1 MATGGERPTTPR
13 RQLGEAL
20 LLGGIGAL
28 IVTPLVYRIR
38 ATGSDVHLA
47 RNWLWPTWWM
57 LVPLLVAVIGAFL
70 MLAPPSFDLRRTLT
84 RRGPDSRRRG
94 S

>member
-1 MATGGERPTTPR
+1 VASGGERPTTPR

-20 LLGGIGAL
+20 LLGGVGAL
-28 IVTPLVYRIR
+28 VGTPVVYRIR
-38 ATGSDVHLA
+38 AAGSDVHLA

-57 LVPLLVAVIGAFL
+57 LVPLLVALIGALL
-70 MLAPPSFDLRRTLT
+70 MLAPRSFDLRRTLL
-84 RRGPDSRRRG
+84 RRTSNSRRRG